1 MTKHSLLFITILLQG
16 ISSFAIANP
25 HMDIQTNKGTITL
38 ELNPTEAPLTVTNF
52 LGYVD
57 TGFYDNTLFHRIVK
71 NFMIQGGGLDTNSV
85 EKETLAPIKIE
96 SDNNL
101 KNLRGTIAMART
113 PVPDSATSQFFI
125 NTVDNAFLNYQENK
139 NDGYAVFGKVTHG
152 MDVVDLISTVAT
164 TGRNAVPVEKIIIE
178 TIRPREGELSFKGL
192 ESSYKSGDVIDVTL
206 EESGIKRDK
215 AMDLWVAILLP
226 DGTFLYLNKK
236 GSFTPQMSLFKSAVA
251 VQETSHTVLH
261 FVVPEGIKG
270 HYSFFAI
277 FNKNNVDISDLTH
290 SLRSNIAHSETDL

>member
-1 MTKHSLLFITILLQG
+1 MTKYSLLFITLLQG
-16 ISSFAIANP
+16 ISSVAIASP
-25 HMDIQTNKGTITL
+25 HVDIQTNKGTITL
-38 ELNPTEAPLTVTNF
+38 ELNPTEAPLTVANF
-52 LGYVD
+52 LSYVD
-57 TGFYDNTLFHRIVK
+57 TGFYDKTLFHRVIK
-71 NFMIQGGGLDTNSV
+71 KFMIQGGGLDTNSV

-113 PVPDSATSQFFI
+113 SAPDSATSQFFI
-125 NTVDNAFLNYQENK
+125 NTVDNDFLNYQENK
-139 NDGYAVFGKVTHG
+139 NDGHAVFGKVTQG
-152 MDVVDLISTVAT
+152 MDVVDSISTVAT
-164 TGRNAVPVEKIIIE
+164 TGRNAVPVEKVIIE

-192 ESSYKSGDVIDVTL
+192 QPSYTTGDIIDISL

-226 DGTFLYLNKK
+226 NGTFLYLNKEDN
-236 GSFTPQMSLFKSAVA
+236 FTPKISLFKSAVA

-277 FNKNNVDISDLTH
+277 FNKNNTDISDLTH